1 MAVQRDTKSILFSD
15 VKGYSQLKSAEIKI
29 FFDKFIPDLTKRV
42 IDKYRAT
49 FIDINTWGDGL
60 IVVGEDPYKLARA
73 ALDLRDYYKQYDWA
87 DNLLTPLTVRI
98 ALHHGAIY
106 KGHDPIRQRDGV
118 IGTEVTLGARLEP
131 VVDPG
136 EIWCTQNF
144 KGLINPDDD
153 PHLEFDDIGEQKL
166 AKDYGLVK
174 AYRLRRKTE
183 APK

>member
-1 MAVQRDTKSILFSD
+1 M
-15 VKGYSQLKSAEIKI
+15 
-29 FFDKFIPDLTKRV
+29 
-42 IDKYRAT
+42 
-49 FIDINTWGDGL
+49 
-60 IVVGEDPYKLARA
+60 
-73 ALDLRDYYKQYDWA
+73 
-87 DNLLTPLTVRI
+87 TPLTVRI

-106 KGHDPIRQRDGV
+106 KGHDPIRQHDGV

-136 EIWCTQNF
+136 EIWCTQTF
-144 KGLINPDDD
+144 RLLITEDVDS
-153 PHLEFDDIGEQKL
+153 HLEFDDIEEQKL